1 MGFEIVWSQ
10 FAEKQLD
17 EIYDYYVENVS
28 KRVAK
33 TILQNLLNAPN
44 QLKLNPSI
52 GQIENLLEGRITTY
66 RYLIYKNYKIIY
78 SVDQENGLIKISD
91 VFDTR
96 QNPEKIKRIV

>member
-1 MGFEIVWSQ
+1 MEFEIVWSQ

-17 EIYDYYVENVS
+17 EIYDYYVENAS

-33 TILQNLLNAPN
+33 TILQNLLNTPN
-44 QLKLNPSI
+44 QLKLNPFI
-52 GQIENLLEGRITTY
+52 GQIENLLKGRIITY
-66 RYLIYKNYKIIY
+66 RYLIYKNHKIIY